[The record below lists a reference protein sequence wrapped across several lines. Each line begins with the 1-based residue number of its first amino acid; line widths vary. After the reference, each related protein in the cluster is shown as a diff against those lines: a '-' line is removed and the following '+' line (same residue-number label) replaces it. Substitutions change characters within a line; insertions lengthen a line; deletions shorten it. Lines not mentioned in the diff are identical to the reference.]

1 VGRHYPRNGQWLLL
15 REISA
20 GSAAFL
26 VESGLPLYPQGAGAT
41 TVTHSCPCKLITV
54 VITICAVS
62 LLSTNIQYEVP
73 EQDLPSGSTRSLLDR

>member
-1 VGRHYPRNGQWLLL
+1 
-15 REISA
+15 
-20 GSAAFL
+20 
-26 VESGLPLYPQGAGAT
+26 
-41 TVTHSCPCKLITV
+41 VTHSCPCKLITV